1 MTIQVKHLF
10 ESAKADGVDSTVV
23 QPSDWNED
31 HVLTM
36 ATAKVLGRMT
46 AGSGAVEELPIAVDA
61 TGQSM
66 VPPSG
71 TTGQRPASPVA
82 GMIRYNTTTSE
93 LEAYQNSAW
102 GNFSDIALA
111 SMADSTVKGRAVGSG
126 SGTPADL
133 TRAQVQR
140 LVYNIGTAYP
150 TFNTTADDG
159 FVFPFGQNLNRTT
172 YAALFAKYG
181 TTYGAGDGST
191 TFGMPDVRGR
201 VIAGK
206 DDMGGTSANRLTNQS
221 GGLNGDTLGATGG
234 TETHTLTSADVPAH
248 THTFTTNTDGAHT
261 HTKSVLGRYGA
272 NGDPYTDMQGGAGD
286 SGADGQVLNIG
297 PDGTHSHSGTTASSG
312 SGGAHNNVQPTIVA
326 NYQIYTGV
334 HA

>member
-23 QPSDWNED
+23 QPSNWNED

-46 AGSGAVEELPIAVDA
+46 AGDGDVEELPISVDA

-71 TTGQRPASPVA
+71 TTAQRPASPAA
-82 GMIRYNTTTSE
+82 GMIRYNTTTGA
-93 LEAYQNSAW
+93 LEAYQNDAW
-102 GNFSDIALA
+102 GNFSDIALT
-111 SMADSTVKGRAVGSG
+111 SMADSTVKGRAVGA
-126 SGTPADL
+126 GTGAPANL

-181 TTYGAGDGST
+181 TAYGVGDGST
-191 TFGMPDVRGR
+191 TFGIPDVRGR
-201 VIAGK
+201 VLAGK
-206 DDMGGTSANRLTNQS
+206 DDMGGVSANRLTNQS
-221 GGLNGDTLGATGG
+221 GGLDGDVLGAAGG
-234 TETHTLTSADVPAH
+234 AETHTLTSAQVPSH
-248 THTFTTNTDGAHT
+248 THTFTTDAGGAHT
-261 HTKSVLGRYGA
+261 HTKNVVGRYGA
-272 NGDPYTDMQGGAGD
+272 NGDPYTDAQFGAGD
-286 SGADGQVLNIG
+286 SGADGQVLSLG
-297 PDGTHSHSGTTASSG
+297 PDGEHTHSGTTASSG